1 MEANKLFSL
10 TKPEIGSLR
19 ILVLI
24 PIVLGF
30 FYSFFNE
37 SYVSIS
43 DLAAEEMK
51 KIDFASNSGANI
63 ILKSLSLTK
72 TGGEGVFINE
82 ASFDELVKLPGI
94 ASASANQIIQERAIR
109 KFDDWDDIIERV
121 KGVGTSKV
129 ENLKSLGVRVN
140 VE

>member
-1 MEANKLFSL
+1 MFSL

-30 FYSFFNE
+30 FYSFFND
-37 SYVSIS
+37 SYVNIS
-43 DLAAEEMK
+43 ELAIEEMK
-51 KIDFASNSGANI
+51 RMNFASNSGANV

-82 ASFDELVKLPGI
+82 ATFDELVKLPGVGSVT
-94 ASASANQIIQERAIR
+94 ASLIIQEREIR
-109 KFDDWDDIIERV
+109 KFNDWDDIIERV
-121 KGVGTSKV
+121 KGMGTGKV

>member
-10 TKPEIGSLR
+10 TKTEIESLR

-30 FYSFFNE
+30 FYSFFND
-37 SYVSIS
+37 SYVNIS
-43 DLAAEEMK
+43 ELAIEEMK
-51 KIDFASNSGANI
+51 RMNFASNSGANI

-82 ASFDELVKLPGI
+82 ATFDELVKLPGVGSVT
-94 ASASANQIIQERAIR
+94 ASLIIQEREIR
-109 KFDDWDDIIERV
+109 KFNDWDDIIERV
-121 KGVGTSKV
+121 KGMGTGKV

>member
-1 MEANKLFSL
+1 MFSL
-10 TKPEIGSLR
+10 TKTEIESLR

-30 FYSFFNE
+30 FYSFFND
-37 SYVSIS
+37 SYVNIS
-43 DLAAEEMK
+43 ELAIEEMK
-51 KIDFASNSGANI
+51 RMNFASNSGANV

-82 ASFDELVKLPGI
+82 ATFDELVKLPGVGSVT
-94 ASASANQIIQERAIR
+94 ASLIIQEREIR
-109 KFDDWDDIIERV
+109 KFNDWDDIIERV
-121 KGVGTSKV
+121 KGMGTGKV

>member
-10 TKPEIGSLR
+10 TKTEIESLR

-30 FYSFFNE
+30 FYSFFND
-37 SYVSIS
+37 SYVNIS
-43 DLAAEEMK
+43 ELAIEEMK
-51 KIDFASNSGANI
+51 RMNFASNSGANV

-82 ASFDELVKLPGI
+82 ATFDELVKLPGVGSVT
-94 ASASANQIIQERAIR
+94 ASLIIQEREIR
-109 KFDDWDDIIERV
+109 KFNDWDDIIERV
-121 KGVGTSKV
+121 KGMGTGKV

>member
-1 MEANKLFSL
+1 LFSL
-10 TKPEIGSLR
+10 TKTEIESLR

-30 FYSFFNE
+30 FYSFFND
-37 SYVSIS
+37 SYVNIS
-43 DLAAEEMK
+43 ELAIEEMK
-51 KIDFASNSGANI
+51 RMNFASNSGANV

-82 ASFDELVKLPGI
+82 ATFDELVKLPGVGSVT
-94 ASASANQIIQERAIR
+94 ASLIIQEREIR
-109 KFDDWDDIIERV
+109 KFNDWDDIIERV
-121 KGVGTSKV
+121 KGMGTGKV

>member
-1 MEANKLFSL
+1 MFSL
-10 TKPEIGSLR
+10 TKTEIESLR

-30 FYSFFNE
+30 FYSFFND
-37 SYVSIS
+37 SYVNIS
-43 DLAAEEMK
+43 ELAIEEMK
-51 KIDFASNSGANI
+51 RMNFASNSGANV

-82 ASFDELVKLPGI
+82 ATFDELVKLPGVGSVA
-94 ASASANQIIQERAIR
+94 ASLIIQEREIR
-109 KFDDWDDIIERV
+109 KFNDWDDIIERV
-121 KGVGTSKV
+121 KGMGTGKV

>member
-1 MEANKLFSL
+1 MFSL

-51 KIDFASNSGANI
+51 KIDFSSNSGANI

-82 ASFDELVKLPGI
+82 ATFDELVKLPGVGSVT
-94 ASASANQIIQERAIR
+94 ASLIIQEREIR
-109 KFDDWDDIIERV
+109 KFNDWDDIIERV
-121 KGVGTSKV
+121 KGMGTGKV